1 MLGILT
7 FFILFLFI
15 QAPAVHAEAN
25 LKQDDK
31 GRYCIETADDFIE
44 FVSSK
49 DYQDTNIVL
58 KNDITISNMP
68 EISGG
73 LFKGIFD
80 GSGKTIYFKENN
92 YRSKESVFPL
102 TLNGTI
108 KNVKIDVQTKL
119 IASTVGNSVNILVNS
134 VSGGTLQGISVVGN
148 VTCVFDKF
156 DLDLGE
162 DLKVSACDSFGGDIF
177 TGQGCEVN
185 DCEFSLNYILGSE
198 SDPNLVNDIINNS
211 SLSFLFQDSIWEF
224 FSFFSQKNMKVT
236 CRVTKKNAYRCIL
249 ISKKTKK
256 GDIKNVTID
265 GFIRNWRCQSK

>member
-1 MLGILT
+1 
-7 FFILFLFI
+7 
-15 QAPAVHAEAN
+15 
-25 LKQDDK
+25 
-31 GRYCIETADDFIE
+31 
-44 FVSSK
+44 
-49 DYQDTNIVL
+49 
-58 KNDITISNMP
+58 MP

-198 SDPNLVNDIINNS
+198 SDPNLVNDIINNCLFIELYQIGGRQS
-211 SLSFLFQDSIWEF
+211 GKINLTNCFSKACLDQSFTDLYNNIKDQSLDEFL
-224 FSFFSQKNMKVT
+224 
-236 CRVTKKNAYRCIL
+236 
-249 ISKKTKK
+249 
-256 GDIKNVTID
+256 
-265 GFIRNWRCQSK
+265 QSGLYV